1 LILIKLSKKI
11 NKRKK
16 RLLVHRYKRIIN
28 INAQNHLNFAA
39 SNSTTNYLNQKENAA
54 KNIVFVN
61 PFMMSIVI
69 K

>member
-1 LILIKLSKKI
+1 
-11 NKRKK
+11 
-16 RLLVHRYKRIIN
+16 VHRYKRIIN